1 MPPAPF
7 ACTLLSAVLL
17 SACAATAPPA
27 AAPAPTPETAPI
39 EAAPATRIVLQP
51 DLSGARAAGEHAE
64 ELRARLER
72 ALVARA
78 QLAPGVR
85 AARVE
90 RDGERLVLALEPELS
105 AAERAHLEAA
115 LVEPGRLSI
124 GIVASNADGFDLE
137 GEQARL
143 KAWLSEHPDA
153 PISAFAAVARA
164 DGGPDPALR
173 WSERDPADPRTPKE
187 RASRCQALLVQPNTA
202 WRFTG
207 EDLAR
212 AYESQD
218 PSGNAAIGFELLPE
232 RKQDFGDFTE
242 AHIDR
247 LMAIEVDGAVVSIAT
262 INDRLPGQ
270 GIIMG
275 RFDLERAHVMALALS
290 AGALPAPVRVVE
302 ASAR

>member
-1 MPPAPF
+1 MPHASF
-7 ACTLLSAVLL
+7 ACTLLLAAAL
-17 SACAATAPPA
+17 SACAAAPPA
-27 AAPAPTPETAPI
+27 AAPAPEP
-39 EAAPATRIVLQP
+39 EAAPVEAAAATRIVLQP

-85 AARVE
+85 VARVE
-90 RDGERLVLALEPELS
+90 RDGERLVVAVEPELS
-105 AAERAHLEAA
+105 ASERAHLEAA

-124 GIVASNADGFDLE
+124 GIVASSGDGFDLD
-137 GEQARL
+137 GERALL
-143 KAWLSEHPDA
+143 KAWLTEHPDA
-153 PISAFAAVARA
+153 PVSAFAGVARA

-173 WSERDPADPRTPKE
+173 WSEQDPADPRAPKD
-187 RASRCQALLVQPNTA
+187 RASRCQPLLVQTNPA
-202 WRFTG
+202 RRFTE
-207 EDLAR
+207 EDLAQ
-212 AYESQD
+212 AYESTD
-218 PSGNAAIGFELLPE
+218 PSGGAAIGFELLGE

-242 AHIDR
+242 AYIDR
-247 LMAIEVDGAVVSIAT
+247 LMAIEVDGVLVSLAT

-270 GIIMG
+270 GIVMG
-275 RFDLERAHVMALALS
+275 RLDPERVRVMALALS